1 MRIAFSKMHGAGN
14 DFVMLDGV
22 SQTLELRAEDIRFI
36 ADRHLGIGA
45 DQVLLVSAS
54 ENPNVDFRYRIFN
67 QDGSEVEQCGNGA
80 RCFVKFV
87 RHCGL
92 TEKTKI
98 RVQTMKTV
106 IEPELLADGRVKV
119 NMGAPIFDL
128 PRLPFDPSS
137 LSRQRLGQAIQW
149 RLEHADGALWF
160 SALSM
165 GNPTATVFVQ
175 DVETTPV
182 DRWGRFIGEHPVFP
196 NRTNVAFLEI
206 LDKNNA
212 RIRVFERGAGETLA
226 CGSGTCAAIVAAMK
240 AGFCQ
245 NFVEVQAKGGHLR
258 IEWDGAV
265 DSPVYLIGPAEHVFD
280 GEIEI

>member
-1 MRIAFSKMHGAGN
+1 MHGAGN

-54 ENPNVDFRYRIFN
+54 EKPNVDFRYRIFN

-92 TEKTKI
+92 TDKKKI
-98 RVQTMKTV
+98 LVQTMKTV

-128 PRLPFDPSS
+128 SQLPFAPGV
-137 LSRQRLGQAIQW
+137 LPTRYLGRAKQW
-149 RLEHADGALWF
+149 QLDHPEGSLWF
-160 SALSM
+160 AALSM

-175 DVETTPV
+175 NVGTTPV
-182 DRWGRFIGEHPVFP
+182 DQWGQFIGEHPTFP
-196 NRTNVAFLEI
+196 NRTNVAFLEV

-226 CGSGTCAAIVAAMK
+226 CGSGTCAAIVAAMN
-240 AGFCQ
+240 AGLCQ
-245 NFVEVQAKGGHLR
+245 DFVEVQAQGGQLR
-258 IEWDGAV
+258 IEWDGLE

-280 GEIEI
+280 GELEI

>member
-1 MRIAFSKMHGAGN
+1 MHGAGN

-92 TEKTKI
+92 TDKKKI
-98 RVQTMKTV
+98 LVQTMKTV

-128 PRLPFDPSS
+128 SQLPFAPRA
-137 LSRQRLGQAIQW
+137 LPTRYLGRAKQW
-149 RLEHADGALWF
+149 QLDHAEGSLWF
-160 SALSM
+160 AALSM

-175 DVETTPV
+175 NVGTTPV
-182 DRWGRFIGEHPVFP
+182 DQWGQLIGEHPIFP
-196 NRTNVAFLEI
+196 NRTNVAFLEV

-226 CGSGTCAAIVAAMK
+226 CGSGTCAAIVAAMN
-240 AGFCQ
+240 AGLCQ
-245 NFVEVQAKGGHLR
+245 DFVEVQAQGGQLR
-258 IEWDGAV
+258 IEWDGLD

-280 GEIEI
+280 GELEI

>member
-1 MRIAFSKMHGAGN
+1 MHGAGN

-45 DQVLLVSAS
+45 DQVLLVSTS

-92 TEKTKI
+92 TDKKKI
-98 RVQTMKTV
+98 LVQTMKTV

-128 PRLPFDPSS
+128 SQLPFAP
-137 LSRQRLGQAIQW
+137 
-149 RLEHADGALWF
+149 GALPTRYLGRAKQWQLDHAEGSLWF
-160 SALSM
+160 AALSM

-175 DVETTPV
+175 NVGTTPV
-182 DRWGRFIGEHPVFP
+182 DQWGQLIGEHPIFP
-196 NRTNVAFLEI
+196 NRTNVAFLEV

-226 CGSGTCAAIVAAMK
+226 CGSGTCAAIVAAMN
-240 AGFCQ
+240 AGLCQ
-245 NFVEVQAKGGHLR
+245 DFVEVQAQGGQLR
-258 IEWDGAV
+258 IEWDGLE

-280 GEIEI
+280 GELEI

>member
-1 MRIAFSKMHGAGN
+1 MHGAGN

-22 SQTLELRAEDIRFI
+22 TQALELRAEDIRFL
-36 ADRHLGIGA
+36 ADRHLGVGA
-45 DQVLLVSAS
+45 DQVLLVSGS

-92 TEKTKI
+92 TDKTKI

-106 IEPELLADGRVKV
+106 IEPELLADGRVRV
-119 NMGAPIFDL
+119 NMGAPIFD
-128 PRLPFDPSS
+128 PQQLPFSPQA
-137 LSRQRLGQAIQW
+137 LPTRMLGQAQQW
-149 RLEHADGALWF
+149 QLNHADGDLWF

-165 GNPTATVFVQ
+165 GNPTATIFVNNVT
-175 DVETTPV
+175 DTPV
-182 DRWGRFIGEHPVFP
+182 DRWGQFVGEHSVFP

-240 AGFCQ
+240 TGLCQ
-245 NFVEVQAKGGHLR
+245 DFVEVQAKGGNLR
-258 IEWDGAV
+258 IEWDGLEK
-265 DSPVYLIGPAEHVFD
+265 SPVYLIGPAEHVFD
-280 GEIEI
+280 GELEI

>member
-1 MRIAFSKMHGAGN
+1 MHGAGN

-22 SQTLELRAEDIRFI
+22 SQTLELRAEDVRFL
-36 ADRHLGIGA
+36 ADRHLGVGA
-45 DQVLLVSAS
+45 DQVLLVSSS

-98 RVQTMKTV
+98 RVQTLKTV
-106 IEPELLADGRVKV
+106 IEPELLTDDRVKV
-119 NMGAPIFDL
+119 NMGSPIFDL
-128 PRLPFDPSS
+128 EKLPFRPQS
-137 LSRQRLGQAIQW
+137 LPTRKLEQSQQW
-149 RLEHADGALWF
+149 QLNHDDGGLWF

-165 GNPTATVFVQ
+165 GNPTATVFVD
-175 DVETTPV
+175 DVDATPV
-182 DRWGRFIGEHPVFP
+182 DRWGQFIGEHAVFP
-196 NRTNVAFLEI
+196 NRTNVAFLEV
-206 LDKNNA
+206 LDKNSA

-240 AGFCQ
+240 AGLCL
-245 NFVEVQAKGGHLR
+245 NFVEVQAKGGNLR
-258 IEWDGAV
+258 IEWDGCD
-265 DSPVYLIGPAEHVFD
+265 DSPVYLIGPAVHVFD